1 MFKLITVIIWS
12 IIANLATVSRE
23 DSRIVEQFPNIA
35 QLLLEMCKIESNSMT
50 SLLASVTIYLFIYL
64 IIY

>member
-50 SLLASVTIYLFIYL
+50 NLLASSVTI
-64 IIY
+64 

>member
-12 IIANLATVSRE
+12 IIANLATASRE

-50 SLLASVTIYLFIYL
+50 NLLASVTI
-64 IIY
+64 

>member
-50 SLLASVTIYLFIYL
+50 SLLATVTL
-64 IIY
+64 